1 VSEGGGFRAQ
11 CRICECV
18 DPVSRLVQFLKE
30 KKSECVN
37 PVSRLVQFLKE
48 KKSECVDPVSRLVQI
63 FVSF

>member
-1 VSEGGGFRAQ
+1 MSEGCVCVREGCICVSEGGGFRAQ

-30 KKSECVN
+30 KKSECV
-37 PVSRLVQFLKE
+37 
-48 KKSECVDPVSRLVQI
+48 DPVSHLVQI

>member
-1 VSEGGGFRAQ
+1 MSEGCVCVREGCICVSEGGGFRAQ

-30 KKSECVN
+30 KKSECV
-37 PVSRLVQFLKE
+37 
-48 KKSECVDPVSRLVQI
+48 DPVSRLVQI